1 MAELGETDDP
11 KALVPGEA
19 KEIRASTVHLTVYGD
34 TMIRIGEGF
43 KKLDTGGWSGPA
55 ADAYHERTHAEPA
68 RWLTAG
74 DAFHAAAAAI
84 NGYASTLDWA
94 QGQAQQA
101 IDLWKQGEDATRQG
115 RTAYDRDVAAAEQEA
130 ASRGEPPPTA
140 APFQDPGE
148 SKRARARS
156 LLHEARSQLDSAG
169 DQAVGQA
176 DKAQAGAP
184 EEPTFLDDI
193 GDGLTS
199 AAEFVGHNLGVA
211 LGDVTS
217 NVMNAAGDFASDV
230 VHVAGDIVHDLGDG
244 VGGVLRDVGELTG
257 SDDLKNAGTTVTSS
271 MHDAADAV
279 DRAGDTADHWLQERG
294 NDAKAFLSGDEPEP
308 KGPHYVIIDQG
319 DYPEAADHA
328 REAQMGMSWRGDES
342 FPRTQPSD
350 VTIDREGAE
359 DRRTES
365 MKQVPQT
372 RPGYD
377 RDEYPPAVF
386 LEGGEGSSVK
396 YIDPF
401 DNRGAGSSVKNQIRD
416 LDNGE
421 RVTILVD

>member
-1 MAELGETDDP
+1 MSIPAAG
-11 KALVPGEA
+11 
-19 KEIRASTVHLTVYGD
+19 RVHLWV
-34 TMIRIGEGF
+34 R
-43 KKLDTGGWSGPA
+43 KLTATTPQARLDSISSLS
-55 ADAYHERTHAEPA
+55 THTNATPA
-68 RWLTAG
+68 RA
-74 DAFHAAAAAI
+74 
-84 NGYASTLDWA
+84 
-94 QGQAQQA
+94 
-101 IDLWKQGEDATRQG
+101 
-115 RTAYDRDVAAAEQEA
+115 AYDRDIAAAGQDA
-130 ASRGEPPPTA
+130 ASRGEPPPIA

-148 SKRARARS
+148 PKRAQARS
-156 LLHEARSQLDSAG
+156 LLNEARSQLESAG
-169 DQAVGQA
+169 NRAVGQV

-211 LGDVTS
+211 LGDVS
-217 NVMNAAGDFASDV
+217 GNVMNAAGDFTSNV

-244 VGGVLRDVGELTG
+244 VGGVLSDIGGLVG
-257 SDDLKNAGTTVTSS
+257 SDDLKNAGNTVTSS
-271 MHDAADAV
+271 MHEAGDAV
-279 DRAGDTADHWLQERG
+279 DRAGDTAEHWLQERG
-294 NDAKAFLSGDEPEP
+294 KDAKAFLSGDEPEP

-319 DYPEAADHA
+319 DYPEVADHA
-328 REAQMGMSWRGDES
+328 REAQMGTSWRGDES
-342 FPRTQPSD
+342 FPRTQPAE

-401 DNRGAGSSVKNQIRD
+401 DNRGAGSSVKTRSATSTTANVSPSWWTGR
-416 LDNGE
+416 
-421 RVTILVD
+421 